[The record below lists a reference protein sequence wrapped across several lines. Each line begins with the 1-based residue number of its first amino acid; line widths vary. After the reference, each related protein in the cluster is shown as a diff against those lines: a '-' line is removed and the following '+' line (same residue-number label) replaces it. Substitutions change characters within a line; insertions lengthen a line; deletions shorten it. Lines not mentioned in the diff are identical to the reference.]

1 MDTIDLLLITFV
13 LVVLNF
19 EIFIFS
25 LYSMR
30 KRKKLNNVDEEF
42 RKRSDADSL

>member
-19 EIFIFS
+19 EIFIFFT
-25 LYSMR
+25 LFDE
-30 KRKKLNNVDEEF
+30 KEKKA
-42 RKRSDADSL
+42 K